1 MGMRMYVC
9 VGRLDEWIGGYFK
22 YSDDSIY
29 ALLRDNGCDVRDFTG
44 AYNSWVWKVSGKAFN
59 RVVKKVRSMTAD
71 NLAKYFRDYEVGD
84 DKKEFKRYV
93 LSVLKDFK
101 RFGSRRDGYYRFI
114 WI

>member
-44 AYNSWVWKVSGKAFN
+44 AYNSWVWKVSITT
-59 RVVKKVRSMTAD
+59 TASIPTR
-71 NLAKYFRDYEVGD
+71 NACSY
-84 DKKEFKRYV
+84 
-93 LSVLKDFK
+93 
-101 RFGSRRDGYYRFI
+101 
-114 WI
+114 